1 MTTPKIT
8 LLFASLHVLLML
20 VLLARVVHRRRDLKV
35 GIGDGGDEL
44 LARRIRVHANFT
56 ENVPIALALM
66 ALLELSGLAA
76 PWLWSL
82 GGVLL
87 MARVLHSIGLSASS
101 GSSFGRFW
109 GTLLT
114 WGVLATMALLGIR
127 IGMSMSIGGL
137 TTLAVALEAANTGPR
152 PA

>member
-8 LLFASLHVLLML
+8 LLFASLQVLLMI
-20 VLLARVVHRRRDLKV
+20 VLLARVVRRRRHLRV

-44 LARRIRVHANFT
+44 LARRIRVHANFI
-56 ENVPIALALM
+56 ENVPVAMTLM

-82 GGVLL
+82 GGTLL
-87 MARVLHSIGLSASS
+87 IARVLHSIGLSGSS
-101 GSSFGRFW
+101 GESFGRFW

-114 WGVLATMALLGIR
+114 WVVLAAMALLGI
-127 IGMSMSIGGL
+127 SLSIS
-137 TTLAVALEAANTGPR
+137 TL
-152 PA
+152 

>member
-8 LLFASLHVLLML
+8 LLFASLHVLLMI
-20 VLLARVVHRRRDLKV
+20 VLLARVVRRRRDLKV

-66 ALLELSGLAA
+66 ALLELSGLLA

-87 MARVLHSIGLSASS
+87 IARVLHSIGLSGSS
-101 GSSFGRFW
+101 GNSFGRLW
-109 GTLLT
+109 GASLT
-114 WGVLATMALLGIR
+114 WVVLAAMALLGTR
-127 IGMSMSIGGL
+127 LSLS
-137 TTLAVALEAANTGPR
+137 TF
-152 PA
+152 

>member
-8 LLFASLHVLLML
+8 LLFASLQVLLMIM
-20 VLLARVVHRRRDLKV
+20 LLSRVVRRRRHLRV

-44 LARRIRVHANFT
+44 LARRIRVHANFI
-56 ENVPIALALM
+56 ENVPIAMTLM

-82 GGVLL
+82 GSTLL
-87 MARVLHSIGLSASS
+87 IARVLHSIGLSRSS
-101 GSSFGRFW
+101 GESVGRFW

-114 WGVLATMALLGIR
+114 WVVLAAMALLGIDL
-127 IGMSMSIGGL
+127 SIS
-137 TTLAVALEAANTGPR
+137 TL
-152 PA
+152 

>member
-1 MTTPKIT
+1 MTTLKIT
-8 LLFASLHVLLML
+8 LLFASPHVLLMI

-44 LARRIRVHANFT
+44 LASRIRVHANFT

-66 ALLELSGLAA
+66 ALLEVSGFAA

-87 MARVLHSIGLSASS
+87 IARVLHSIGLSGSS
-101 GSSFGRFW
+101 GSSFDRFW
-109 GTLLT
+109 GP
-114 WGVLATMALLGIR
+114 GVWQRWLCSRSG
-127 IGMSMSIGGL
+127 
-137 TTLAVALEAANTGPR
+137 
-152 PA
+152 

>member
-8 LLFASLHVLLML
+8 MLFASLHVLLML
-20 VLLARVVHRRRDLKV
+20 VLLVRVVRRRRELKV

-56 ENVPIALALM
+56 ENVPIALTLM

-76 PWLWSL
+76 LWLWSL

-87 MARVLHSIGLSASS
+87 LARALHSIGLS
-101 GSSFGRFW
+101 GGGGNSFGRFW

-114 WGVLATMALLGIR
+114 WVVLATMASLGIWLR
-127 IGMSMSIGGL
+127 LSAS
-137 TTLAVALEAANTGPR
+137 
-152 PA
+152 

>member
-8 LLFASLHVLLML
+8 LLFAALHVLLMI
-20 VLLARVVHRRRDLKV
+20 VLLARVVRRRRELKV

-44 LARRIRVHANFT
+44 LARRIRVHANFI
-56 ENVPIALALM
+56 ENVPIALTLM

-87 MARVLHSIGLSASS
+87 IARVLHSIGLSGSS
-101 GSSFGRFW
+101 GKSFGRLW
-109 GTLLT
+109 GTVLT
-114 WGVLATMALLGIR
+114 WVVLAAMALLGIR
-127 IGMSMSIGGL
+127 LSLS
-137 TTLAVALEAANTGPR
+137 TF
-152 PA
+152 

>member
-1 MTTPKIT
+1 M
-8 LLFASLHVLLML
+8 H
-20 VLLARVVHRRRDLKV
+20 RVHTSVAAGAFKY
-35 GIGDGGDEL
+35 GGDEL

-82 GGVLL
+82 GSVLL
-87 MARVLHSIGLSASS
+87 IARVLHSIGLSGNS
-101 GSSFGRFW
+101 GNSFGRFW

-114 WGVLATMALLGIR
+114 WVVLAAMALLGIR
-127 IGMSMSIGGL
+127 LSLS
-137 TTLAVALEAANTGPR
+137 TF
-152 PA
+152 